1 MASLID
7 MARPDTTTNMISDS
21 RRQQKMARADGLV
34 LGQLTGAKGPAPGV
48 PTERRK
54 GKDRRRKKSLHAF
67 IYGNFRPR
75 RRTSRRATDA
85 HEFVF
90 DWHEPHT
97 MYVALAIVLLSCVD
111 ALFTLNLLTIGAI
124 EANLFM
130 DDLLSIGVEPFLWTK
145 ISLTVVSVVALV
157 FAAKR
162 HFMGWFR
169 VLRVLHLILPRLYRA
184 DHLRDLPVQPYPR
197 HGPAGPG
204 VTDSVLLTGQ
214 GG

>member
-1 MASLID
+1 MAKSHEQ
-7 MARPDTTTNMISDS
+7 
-21 RRQQKMARADGLV
+21 QQKLSRADGLV
-34 LGQLTGAKGPAPGV
+34 LGQLTGAKGPAPGI
-48 PTERRK
+48 PTERRS
-54 GKDRRRKKSLHAF
+54 GNDRRRRKSLRAF
-67 IYGNFRPR
+67 LYGNFRPR
-75 RRTSRRATDA
+75 RRNSRRANDA

-97 MYVALAIVLLSCVD
+97 MYVALAIVLLSCID

-124 EANLFM
+124 EANVFM

-169 VLRVLHLILPRLYRA
+169 VLRVLHVILVGYIALIIYEIYLFSYILGMDPLALASLIIYF
-184 DHLRDLPVQPYPR
+184 
-197 HGPAGPG
+197 
-204 VTDSVLLTGQ
+204 
-214 GG
+214 